1 VSEPLVLVEVADRGT
16 TLPALESS
24 RAAFSDD
31 AREGIAAFFETRPPR
46 FTGG

>member
-1 VSEPLVLVEVADRGT
+1 MSELVLLVEVADRGI

-31 AREGIAAFFETRPPR
+31 ACEESAAFFDTRQPR
-46 FTGG
+46 FTGR

>member
-1 VSEPLVLVEVADRGT
+1 VSELVLPVEVADRGT

-31 AREGIAAFFETRPPR
+31 ACEESAAFFDTRPPR
-46 FTGG
+46 FTGR